1 MEGMENSGRSGPD
14 NDLCLPCK
22 VCGDKSSGFH
32 YGVMACE
39 GCKVGMVGGGYNVL
53 VIKRYFGQC
62 QRSCYNECQP
72 LLRAY
77 SIITT

>member
-39 GCKVGMVGGGYNVL
+39 GCKVGMVGGGSGRGWRRNGCYRRGVEG
-53 VIKRYFGQC
+53 KRFQG
-62 QRSCYNECQP
+62 
-72 LLRAY
+72 
-77 SIITT
+77 